1 MKIKLPIA
9 YSGVRPGEEP
19 DVIRLIADCQLT
31 TEDLSA
37 KMLKDFIVGRR
48 GNRIV
53 GVVGLEITKHGALL
67 RSLAVA
73 ESDRNRGVGDGLVR
87 SAERYARSRGVQ
99 TIFLLTMTAEAFF
112 VRLDYR
118 AFERSAAPEEIQAT
132 NEFKTLCPYSAVC
145 LRKDL

>member
-1 MKIKLPIA
+1 MDLPLT

-31 TEDLSA
+31 TQDLSA
-37 KMLKDFIVGRR
+37 DTLKDFIVCRQ
-48 GNRIV
+48 GNRII

-73 ESDRNRGVGDGLVR
+73 ESDRDRGVGGALVR
-87 SAERYARSRGVQ
+87 SAERYARFRGAQ
-99 TIFLLTMTAEAFF
+99 TLFLLTMTAAPFF
-112 VRLDYR
+112 ARHHYSV
-118 AFERSAAPEEIQAT
+118 FERSAAPEGIQAT
-132 NEFKTLCPYSAVC
+132 NEFKTLCPDSAVC